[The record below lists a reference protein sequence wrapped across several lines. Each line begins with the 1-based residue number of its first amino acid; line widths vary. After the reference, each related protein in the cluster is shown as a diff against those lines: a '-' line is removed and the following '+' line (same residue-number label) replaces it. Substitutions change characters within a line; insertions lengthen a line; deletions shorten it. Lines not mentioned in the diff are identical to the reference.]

1 MLISSSQLA
10 SETLFM
16 PHSIFYSWR
25 VYGTSQPMALSFC
38 VWAHQR
44 FMGYFPFPVV
54 KHLVPNGCESFRG
67 PHAMFGVHHLPLNP
81 PARTWEQAAALSVR
95 INNLLP
101 TSQNRDCTHTVMWL
115 MLAKLSN
122 VKVNNCT
129 LHLAVNWITGCCVSI
144 IWRER
149 ESGFVFY
156 TSLYIINHSSLKWK
170 RHFFGIT
177 ESLWSTCWTRHNI
190 LTNTFVYFD
199 FDFIFKSVSNES
211 PNLLAV
217 Q

>member
-1 MLISSSQLA
+1 MFCWFLPGNLPLIHFIYASQH
-10 SETLFM
+10 F
-16 PHSIFYSWR
+16 HFWR

-67 PHAMFGVHHLPLNP
+67 PHSMFGVHHLPLNP
-81 PARTWEQAAALSVR
+81 LARIWELAAALSVH

-101 TSQNRDCTHTVMWL
+101 TSWNRDCTHTVMWL

-122 VKVNNCT
+122 VKVNNCA
-129 LHLAVNWITGCCVSI
+129 LHLAVNWITGG
-144 IWRER
+144 R

-156 TSLYIINHSSLKWK
+156 TSLYILNHSSPKWK
-170 RHFFGIT
+170 RLFGIA
-177 ESLWSTCWTRHNI
+177 ESLWSTCLNQT
-190 LTNTFVYFD
+190 
-199 FDFIFKSVSNES
+199 
-211 PNLLAV
+211 
-217 Q
+217 